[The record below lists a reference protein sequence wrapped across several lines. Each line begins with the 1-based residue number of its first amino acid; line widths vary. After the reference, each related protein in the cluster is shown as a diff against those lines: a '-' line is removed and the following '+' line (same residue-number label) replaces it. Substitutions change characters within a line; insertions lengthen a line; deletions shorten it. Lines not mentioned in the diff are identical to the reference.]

1 VVDFHSPRIERSYF
15 FVKTNHLESLN
26 EAVYSSTD
34 VLRTKGERTR
44 HAILDAAA
52 ALATQEGLE
61 PLSIARLAKATGMS
75 KSGLFAH
82 FGSKEELQLA
92 TVDHAAAMFAAE
104 VIAPARAAPRGLA
117 RVWALCDR
125 MVDYAERQ
133 VFPGGCFFACTSF
146 EFNNRPGPVRD
157 RIEEMIRSWLSYL
170 EHAIEQ
176 AQEAGE
182 LDPELSAREIA
193 FQLDAFAQ
201 SANAQFQLFRDR
213 RVFEEARRA
222 IRDRIESLR
231 LARAA

>member
-1 VVDFHSPRIERSYF
+1 M
-15 FVKTNHLESLN
+15 ESFRK
-26 EAVYSSTD
+26 AVYTRTD
-34 VLRTKGERTR
+34 VLKTKGERTK

-61 PLSIARLAKATGMS
+61 PLSIARLAEATGMS

-92 TVDHAAAMFAAE
+92 TVDHAAAMFVDE
-104 VIAPARAAPRGLA
+104 VIAPARAAPRGVA

-125 MVDYAERQ
+125 MVDYSERQ

-157 RIEEMIRSWLSYL
+157 RIEEMMRSWLSYL
-170 EHAIEQ
+170 EHAVEQ

-182 LDPELSAREIA
+182 LDPQLSAREVA

-201 SANAQFQLFRDR
+201 SANAQFQLFRDER
-213 RVFEEARRA
+213 IFEEARRA

-231 LARAA
+231 AARAA

>member
-1 VVDFHSPRIERSYF
+1 
-15 FVKTNHLESLN
+15 
-26 EAVYSSTD
+26 
-34 VLRTKGERTR
+34 VLKTKGERTK

-61 PLSIARLAKATGMS
+61 PLSIARLAEATGMS

-92 TVDHAAAMFAAE
+92 TVDHAAAMFVDE
-104 VIAPARAAPRGLA
+104 VIAPARAAPRGVA

-125 MVDYAERQ
+125 MVDYSERQ

-157 RIEEMIRSWLSYL
+157 RIKEMMHSWLSYL
-170 EHAIEQ
+170 EHAVEQ

-182 LDPELSAREIA
+182 LDPQLSAREVA

-201 SANAQFQLFRDR
+201 SANAQFQLFRDE

-231 LARAA
+231 AARAA